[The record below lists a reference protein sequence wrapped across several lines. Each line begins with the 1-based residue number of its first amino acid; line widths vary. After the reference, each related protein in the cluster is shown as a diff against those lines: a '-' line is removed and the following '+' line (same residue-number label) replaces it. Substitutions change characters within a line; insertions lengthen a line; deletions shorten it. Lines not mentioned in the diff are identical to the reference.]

1 MDAWSGYWKTGA
13 RRSPATISI
22 TLAGATPPRRSLH
35 FWRNYGPT
43 LKKSVTQLAP
53 DICSCRFLGRPS
65 AYRFRRTAAL
75 RQDRTFRR
83 NRYAEGRPRNLRSE
97 EHTSEL
103 QSPDHLVC
111 RLL

>member
-1 MDAWSGYWKTGA
+1 MDAWFRYWKTGA
-13 RRSPATISI
+13 RRFPATISI

-65 AYRFRRTAAL
+65 AYRFRRTAAS
-75 RQDRTFRR
+75 RQEWSFY
-83 NRYAEGRPRNLRSE
+83 NRSFC
-97 EHTSEL
+97 EL
-103 QSPDHLVC
+103 GARQITLDGVSV
-111 RLL
+111 RLALDLP